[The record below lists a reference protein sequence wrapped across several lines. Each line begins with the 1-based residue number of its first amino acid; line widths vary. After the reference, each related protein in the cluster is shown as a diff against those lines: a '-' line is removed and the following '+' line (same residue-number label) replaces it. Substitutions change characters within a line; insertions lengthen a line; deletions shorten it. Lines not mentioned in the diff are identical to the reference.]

1 MPKRSLHL
9 LLIVLALV
17 LAGLWWFFF
26 GGKSGHPS
34 VSGTI
39 EVDEVHVASRYGGR
53 VESIP
58 VSEGDMLQ
66 KGELILQMDAAELKA
81 RRDFAA
87 AQLREMESGPRPP
100 EIEAARQ
107 EWESQKTELQYS
119 QEEARRSEELF
130 KRQVISR
137 SEYDRAVSR
146 AEGLAKS
153 TAAAKQRYEVLAEG
167 TRIERVDQARAQLAE
182 MDAQLREM
190 RVVAPARSVLEVL
203 SVKPGDVVGA
213 NREVATL
220 LLTDQL
226 WVRVYVPELWLGF
239 IKVGESVQVRVDS
252 WPERDFEGTVEQI
265 NRNAEFTPR
274 NVQTVADRIRQVFG
288 VKVALKNP
296 EGVLKAGMSADVYF
310 PGVPP
315 RPRD

>member
-1 MPKRSLHL
+1 M
-9 LLIVLALV
+9 
-17 LAGLWWFFF
+17 
-26 GGKSGHPS
+26 
-34 VSGTI
+34 SGTI

-58 VSEGDMLQ
+58 VAEGDVL
-66 KGELILQMDAAELKA
+66 KRGELIIQMDAAELRA

-87 AQLREMESGPRPP
+87 AQLRELESGPRPQ
-100 EIEAARQ
+100 EVEAAQR
-107 EWESQKTELQYS
+107 EWESQKAELEYARD
-119 QEEARRSEELF
+119 EAKRAEELF
-130 KRQVISR
+130 KRQVVSR
-137 SEYDRAVSR
+137 SEHDRAITR
-146 AEGLAKS
+146 AQGLEKS
-153 TAAAKQRYEVLAEG
+153 TSAAQQRYEVLAEG
-167 TRIERVDQARAQLAE
+167 TRKERIDQARAQLAE
-182 MDAQLREM
+182 IDAQLKETQ
-190 RVVAPARSVLEVL
+190 VLAPASSVLEVL
-203 SVKPGDVVGA
+203 SVKPGDVVAA

-239 IKVGESVQVRVDS
+239 IRVGQKVNVRVDS
-252 WPERDFEGTVEQI
+252 WPNRDFEGTVEQI

-288 VKVALKNP
+288 VKIALSNP
-296 EGVLKAGMSADVYF
+296 EGVLKAGMSADVFF